1 MLESKEMER
10 ILRQRYGLETE
21 LIHLLQWQERQEARL
36 PELKAQQR
44 EAKIALVSYENAG
57 LSGILD
63 KLSGKR
69 EQRLEELAAAERRAS
84 QALAAHLREKEE
96 LELQIIGTNKSL
108 DWLRGLEQTHQDSM
122 TPALQA
128 LKARLEAT
136 AWTGRLLPLLEENHS
151 ALLEARNW
159 ARGGNLEF
167 GKNSEAELG
176 KCLAEADALAK
187 QCADAMEHIAASGIL
202 LEIPPYFANPEG
214 YICNAT
220 RYNRMDRINRA
231 IDSIDEAR
239 SQAQSLLN
247 SLQREEI

>member
-1 MLESKEMER
+1 MLEPKEMER

-21 LIHLLQWQERQEARL
+21 LTHLLQWQERQEAKL

-44 EAKIALVSYENAG
+44 EAKVALVSYENAG
-57 LSGILD
+57 ISAFLD

-84 QALAAHLREKEE
+84 QALAVHLREKEE

-108 DWLRGLEQTHQDSM
+108 DWLRGLEETHQDAM
-122 TPALQA
+122 TPALQT

-167 GKNSEAELG
+167 GKRPD
-176 KCLAEADALAK
+176 ADDLAK
-187 QCADAMEHIAASGIL
+187 QCAEAMEHIAATGIL
-202 LEIPPYFANPEG
+202 LEIPPYFANPAG
-214 YICNAT
+214 YINNVT
-220 RYNRMDRINRA
+220 KYNRMDRINRA